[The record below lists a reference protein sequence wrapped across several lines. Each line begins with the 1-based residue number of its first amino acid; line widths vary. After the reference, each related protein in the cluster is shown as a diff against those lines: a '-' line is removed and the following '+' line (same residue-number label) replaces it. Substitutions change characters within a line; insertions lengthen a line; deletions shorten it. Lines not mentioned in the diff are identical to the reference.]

1 MSAWLFI
8 ALGLYGLGCLLFV
21 LSLGLAAKRV
31 QPLSIGNCH
40 SGGFFTNPG
49 VFMGGE
55 DSLEPSPNGFAGRG
69 GGPDGKPAAPRS
81 KVEIERTL

>member
-1 MSAWLFI
+1 MSACLFI
-8 ALGLYGLGCLLFV
+8 ALGLYGLACILFV

-31 QPLSIGNCH
+31 QPLLIGNCH
-40 SGGFFTNPG
+40 SGGFFTKPA

-55 DSLEPSPNGFAGRG
+55 DSQESSPNGFAVRG
-69 GGPDGKPAAPRS
+69 GWPDGKPATPRS